1 MNLLVLGRGKT
12 GRVVAEFANRR
23 GHSVQVIGE
32 EENRNASAL
41 TAPMLTQFDVV
52 IDFTTPEAV
61 VQNLRACL
69 ATGSRV
75 VVGTTGWYDR
85 LEEMRAICARRNAG
99 LVWGANYSVG
109 MQVVYRLAQELAR
122 LAGGFEIEISET
134 HHVDKKDA
142 PSGTALTLRRMIEEA
157 RPGVKVPINSERTGD
172 LAGVHAVRAR
182 LGDDLIEI
190 RHDALSRRSFAEG
203 AVRAA
208 EWLRGKT
215 GFYEFREIF
224 PQLE

>member
-12 GRVVAEFANRR
+12 GRVVAEFANLR

-41 TAPMLTQFDVV
+41 TAPMLTRFDVV

-61 VQNLRACL
+61 LQNLRACL

-75 VVGTTGWYDR
+75 VVGTTGWYGH
-85 LEEMRAICARRNAG
+85 LEEMRAICVRRNAG

-109 MQVVYRLAQELAR
+109 MQVVYRLAQDLAR
-122 LAGGFEIEISET
+122 LASGFKIEIAEI
-134 HHVDKKDA
+134 HHVDKRDA
-142 PSGTALTLRRMIEEA
+142 PSGTALTLQRVIEEA
-157 RPGVKVPINSERTGD
+157 RPGIKVPIASERIGD
-172 LAGVHAVRAR
+172 SAGTHSVRAR

-190 RHDALSRRSFAEG
+190 RHDALSRRSFAHG
-203 AVRAA
+203 AVCAA

-224 PQLE
+224 PQLG